1 MHIIQLI
8 VMNKLTGKL
17 QLGDGSNV
25 SLTVQSYI
33 TKYQL
38 KIAKLILM
46 TKEMLSNQQ
55 IHKLAIKDSSE
66 NNFEEELRKL
76 PSAIVNP
83 TNGIINIF
91 WNN

>member
-1 MHIIQLI
+1 
-8 VMNKLTGKL
+8 
-17 QLGDGSNV
+17 
-25 SLTVQSYI
+25 
-33 TKYQL
+33 
-38 KIAKLILM
+38 M